1 MKKGIALF
9 LAACVGLSA
18 CGAAGRSET
27 GETARIEQSQEV
39 ETQTGENRDGER
51 TSGETAERAPGQE
64 QETEKILIAYF
75 TWADNTQVEDPSAVD
90 VDATTSASVLP
101 PGNTAKLAEWIQER
115 VGGDLFSIVTEEP
128 YSSDYDQC
136 LERAADEKAED
147 VRPALTGRVEHME
160 QYDTVFLGYPNWWYT
175 VPMPVLTFLEEYDF
189 SGKTVVPFCA
199 HGTGGLAG
207 SVEAVEDA
215 LPESARLLE
224 PVGVY
229 RPDVDFAQP
238 VIEQW
243 LDELGYGAESA
254 EGQVP

>member
-1 MKKGIALF
+1 MKKGIALL
-9 LAACVGLSA
+9 LAACMALSA

-147 VRPALTGRVEHME
+147 ARPALTGRVEHME

-175 VPMPVLTFLEEYDF
+175 VPMPVLTFLEAYDF
-189 SGKTVVPFCA
+189 PERPSCRSVPTEREGWQGVLRPLKTLCRRAPGFWSRWA
-199 HGTGGLAG
+199 FTARMWI
-207 SVEAVEDA
+207 
-215 LPESARLLE
+215 LPSR
-224 PVGVY
+224 
-229 RPDVDFAQP
+229 
-238 VIEQW
+238 
-243 LDELGYGAESA
+243 
-254 EGQVP
+254 